1 MPEIDIRN
9 MVPYPEDVIAVEIKR
24 SLAKKLVGQTFTVH
38 HRTVVYTYDVL
49 RDRPAD
55 WHEFD
60 PTEEKEDT
68 I

>member
-1 MPEIDIRN
+1 MDIRN
-9 MVPYPEDVIAVEIKR
+9 LIPYPDTVIAVELKR
-24 SLAKKLVGQTFTVH
+24 PLAKKLVGQTFTVH
-38 HRTVVYTYDVL
+38 HRTSDYAYTVL

-60 PTEEKEDT
+60 PTEEKEDA